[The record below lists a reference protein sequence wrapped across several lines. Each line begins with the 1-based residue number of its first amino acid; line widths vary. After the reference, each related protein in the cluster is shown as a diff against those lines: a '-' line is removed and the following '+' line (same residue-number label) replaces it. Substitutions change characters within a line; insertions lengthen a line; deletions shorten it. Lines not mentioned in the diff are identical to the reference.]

1 MSDEESPVI
10 NVKNLEKIYTGG
22 VHAVKGISFEV
33 LPKQVVVI
41 IGSSGSGKSTV
52 LRCINRL
59 IEPTEGE
66 IFLEDVQINS
76 PSTDINEIRSEIGMV
91 FQSFELFMHLK
102 VLDNVTLG
110 LTKVRGYSKEK
121 ADDIARAVLAK
132 VDMSDK
138 VDVYPGQLS
147 GGQKQRVA
155 IARSLAMN
163 PKVML
168 FDEPT
173 SALDPELIGS
183 VLESI
188 KSLVA
193 EGMTMVIVTH
203 EIGFAK
209 EVGDWIIYMDDGQ
222 VIEAGPSDIIE
233 NPKTD
238 RMKKRF
244 SPHITIV
251 RATRSSR
258 KIDVLPF
265 LEYVY
270 SPIEL
275 DVDSVTLYESE
286 LLPRRVKYKAL
297 TEFPLN

>member
-1 MSDEESPVI
+1 MSEEETPVI
-10 NVKNLEKIYTGG
+10 RVKNLEKIYTGG
-22 VHAVKGISFEV
+22 VHAVKGVSFDV

-59 IEPTEGE
+59 IEPTKGE

-76 PSTDINEIRSEIGMV
+76 SSTDINEIRSEIGMV
-91 FQSFELFMHLK
+91 FQSFELFMHLR
-102 VLDNVTLG
+102 VLDNITLG

-121 ADDIARAVLAK
+121 AEDIAKDVLAK

-138 VDVYPGQLS
+138 INVYPGQLS

-188 KSLVA
+188 KSLVKD
-193 EGMTMVIVTH
+193 GMTMIIVTH

-209 EVGDWIIYMDDGQ
+209 EVGDWIIYMDEGQ
-222 VIEAGPSDIIE
+222 VVEAGRPEIIDAPQTE
-233 NPKTD
+233 
-238 RMKKRF
+238 RMKK
-244 SPHITIV
+244 
-251 RATRSSR
+251 
-258 KIDVLPF
+258 F
-265 LEYVY
+265 LGQILE
-270 SPIEL
+270 
-275 DVDSVTLYESE
+275 
-286 LLPRRVKYKAL
+286 
-297 TEFPLN
+297 